1 MKVEKGKS
9 MKDAEK
15 AGQRGWEKQE
25 VAVSRGTKEGRAYFK
40 WQDFDHDFW
49 SRNSS

>member
-1 MKVEKGKS
+1 

-15 AGQRGWEKQE
+15 AGQKGREKQE